1 MRGTWQQH
9 ATILACVATKPNT
22 KIMFRAVVCQK
33 NLTNASRFT
42 VNHRNFVSTVLLSRT
57 WEDETLVTLRHEAKT
72 RGLSTKGNKSDII
85 NRIQVHED
93 SRAARA
99 LPTPAAS
106 RNVSS
111 SAAAPQTASPGIPPA
126 SQPASA
132 SKISDSF
139 LVRLPN
145 LSQDGPCE
153 PVQPPFVP
161 DFWDSSS
168 PKPEPI
174 EPSHPKLHV
183 VSGSATHPDGGPTY
197 NLEKPQ
203 DAVVIEEVV
212 VIEPEGQAK
221 PAIESGL
228 FRDLANDLGLQR
240 SFRVGEAV
248 SNVVRAAKE
257 QGPDVHAKSRPL
269 NNEQTRGVWILLGL
283 LAGSWIVGGWVNR
296 SVPEVHSTEEGKH

>member
-1 MRGTWQQH
+1 LLSS
-9 ATILACVATKPNT
+9 LAAKPNI

-33 NLTNASRFT
+33 NLTNVSRFT

-57 WEDETLVTLRHEAKT
+57 WENETLATLRHEAKT
-72 RGLSTKGNKSDII
+72 RGLSTKGNKSVII
-85 NRIQVHED
+85 NRIQEYEE
-93 SRAARA
+93 SRA
-99 LPTPAAS
+99 LPFSQPAPAAS

-111 SAAAPQTASPGIPPA
+111 STAPPQAASPGIPPA
-126 SQPASA
+126 SQPTSA
-132 SKISDSF
+132 SKTSDFF
-139 LVRLPN
+139 LVRLPD

-153 PVQPPFVP
+153 PVQAPFVP

-203 DAVVIEEVV
+203 DAVVIEEMV

-221 PAIESGL
+221 PAIESGF
-228 FRDLANDLGLQR
+228 FRELANDLGLPR

-257 QGPDVHAKSRPL
+257 QGPDVYAKSRPL
-269 NNEQTRGVWILLGL
+269 NNEQTRGVWVLLGL

-296 SVPEVHSTEEGKH
+296 ARSVPEVHGTEEGKH

>member
-1 MRGTWQQH
+1 
-9 ATILACVATKPNT
+9 
-22 KIMFRAVVCQK
+22 MFRAVACQK
-33 NLTNASRFT
+33 ILTNASRFT

-57 WEDETLVTLRHEAKT
+57 WESETLVTLRHEAKT
-72 RGLSTKGNKSDII
+72 RGLSTKGNKSVII
-85 NRIQVHED
+85 SRIQEYEE
-93 SRAARA
+93 SRA
-99 LPTPAAS
+99 LPFSQPAPVAS
-106 RNVSS
+106 RSVSS
-111 SAAAPQTASPGIPPA
+111 SSTTSSQAASPGIPPA
-126 SQPASA
+126 SQPTSA
-132 SKISDSF
+132 SQAPDFF
-139 LVRLPN
+139 LVRLPD

-153 PVQPPFVP
+153 PVQAPFVP

-203 DAVVIEEVV
+203 DAVIIEEVV

-228 FRDLANDLGLQR
+228 FRELANDLGLPR
-240 SFRVGEAV
+240 TFRVGEAV

-269 NNEQTRGVWILLGL
+269 NNEQTRGVWVLLGL

-296 SVPEVHSTEEGKH
+296 ARSVPELHGTEEGKH

>member
-1 MRGTWQQH
+1 M
-9 ATILACVATKPNT
+9 
-22 KIMFRAVVCQK
+22 MFRAVVCQK
-33 NLTNASRFT
+33 ILTNASRFT

-57 WEDETLVTLRHEAKT
+57 WEDETLVTLRREAKT
-72 RGLSTKGNKSDII
+72 RGLSTKGNKSVMI
-85 NRIQVHED
+85 NRIQEYEE
-93 SRAARA
+93 SRA
-99 LPTPAAS
+99 LPSSQPTPAAS
-106 RNVSS
+106 RNASS
-111 SAAAPQTASPGIPPA
+111 SAIPPQAASPGIPPA

-132 SKISDSF
+132 SKTPDFF
-139 LVRLPN
+139 LVRLPD
-145 LSQDGPCE
+145 LSQDGPRE
-153 PVQPPFVP
+153 PVQVPFVP

-221 PAIESGL
+221 PAIDSGL
-228 FRDLANDLGLQR
+228 FRDLASDLGLPR
-240 SFRVGEAV
+240 SFRAGEAV

-269 NNEQTRGVWILLGL
+269 NNEQTRGVWVLLGL

-296 SVPEVHSTEEGKH
+296 ARSVPEVHGTEEGKH

>member
-1 MRGTWQQH
+1 
-9 ATILACVATKPNT
+9 
-22 KIMFRAVVCQK
+22 MFRAVVGQK
-33 NLTNASRFT
+33 ILTSASRFT
-42 VNHRNFVSTVLLSRT
+42 VNHRTFVSTVLLSRT
-57 WEDETLVTLRHEAKT
+57 WENETLVTLRHEAKT

-85 NRIQVHED
+85 NRIQVDEE
-93 SRAARA
+93 SRA
-99 LPTPAAS
+99 LSFSQPTPAAS
-106 RNVSS
+106 RNASS
-111 SAAAPQTASPGIPPA
+111 SATPPQAASPGIPPA

-132 SKISDSF
+132 SRTSDFF

-145 LSQDGPCE
+145 LSQDGPYE
-153 PVQPPFVP
+153 PVQAPFVP

-168 PKPEPI
+168 PRPEPI

-221 PAIESGL
+221 PAIGSGL
-228 FRDLANDLGLQR
+228 FRDLANDIGLQR
-240 SFRVGEAV
+240 SFRVGEVV

-257 QGPDVHAKSRPL
+257 QGPDVHARSRPL
-269 NNEQTRGVWILLGL
+269 NNEQTRGIWILLGL
-283 LAGSWIVGGWVNR
+283 LAGSWIVGGWVNHDR

>member
-1 MRGTWQQH
+1 MR
-9 ATILACVATKPNT
+9 
-22 KIMFRAVVCQK
+22 QK

-57 WEDETLVTLRHEAKT
+57 WENETLVTLRHEAKT

-85 NRIQVHED
+85 NRIQVFEE
-93 SRAARA
+93 SRA
-99 LPTPAAS
+99 LPFSQPTPAAS
-106 RNVSS
+106 RNASS
-111 SAAAPQTASPGIPPA
+111 SATPSQAVSPGIPPA

-132 SKISDSF
+132 SKTPDLF
-139 LVRLPN
+139 MVRLPN
-145 LSQDGPCE
+145 LSQDGPNE
-153 PVQPPFVP
+153 PVQAPFVP

-168 PKPEPI
+168 PKPESI

-197 NLEKPQ
+197 KLEKPQ
-203 DAVVIEEVV
+203 DTVVIEEVV

-221 PAIESGL
+221 PAIESGF
-228 FRDLANDLGLQR
+228 FRDLANDLGLQPG
-240 SFRVGEAV
+240 FRVGEAV

-257 QGPDVHAKSRPL
+257 QGPDVQAKSRPF
-269 NNEQTRGVWILLGL
+269 NNEQTRGVWVLLGL

-296 SVPEVHSTEEGKH
+296 NRSVPEVHSMEEGKH

>member
-1 MRGTWQQH
+1 
-9 ATILACVATKPNT
+9 
-22 KIMFRAVVCQK
+22 MFQAVVRQK
-33 NLTNASRFT
+33 ILTSAPRFT
-42 VNHRNFVSTVLLSRT
+42 VNHRTFVSTVLLSRT
-57 WEDETLVTLRHEAKT
+57 WENETLVTLRHEAKT

-85 NRIQVHED
+85 NRIQVDEE
-93 SRAARA
+93 SRA
-99 LPTPAAS
+99 LSFSQPTPAAS
-106 RNVSS
+106 RNASS
-111 SAAAPQTASPGIPPA
+111 SATPPQAASPGIPPA

-132 SKISDSF
+132 SRTSDFF
-139 LVRLPN
+139 LARLPN
-145 LSQDGPCE
+145 LSQDGPYE
-153 PVQPPFVP
+153 PVQAPFVP

-168 PKPEPI
+168 PRPEPI

-221 PAIESGL
+221 PAIGSGL
-228 FRDLANDLGLQR
+228 FRDLANDIGLQR
-240 SFRVGEAV
+240 SFRVGEVV

-257 QGPDVHAKSRPL
+257 QGPDVHARSRPL
-269 NNEQTRGVWILLGL
+269 NNEQTRGIWVLLGL

-296 SVPEVHSTEEGKH
+296 DRSVPEVHSTEEGKH

>member
-1 MRGTWQQH
+1 
-9 ATILACVATKPNT
+9 
-22 KIMFRAVVCQK
+22 MFQAVVRQK
-33 NLTNASRFT
+33 ILTSAPRFT
-42 VNHRNFVSTVLLSRT
+42 VNHRTFVSTVLLSRT
-57 WEDETLVTLRHEAKT
+57 WENETLVTLRHEAKT

-85 NRIQVHED
+85 NRIQVDEE
-93 SRAARA
+93 SRA
-99 LPTPAAS
+99 LSFSQPTPAAS
-106 RNVSS
+106 RNASS
-111 SAAAPQTASPGIPPA
+111 SATPPQAASPGIPPA

-132 SKISDSF
+132 SRTSDFF

-145 LSQDGPCE
+145 LSQDGPYE
-153 PVQPPFVP
+153 PVQAPFVP

-168 PKPEPI
+168 PRPEPI

-221 PAIESGL
+221 PAIGSGL
-228 FRDLANDLGLQR
+228 FRDLANNIGLQR
-240 SFRVGEAV
+240 SFRVGEVV

-257 QGPDVHAKSRPL
+257 QGPDVHARSRPL
-269 NNEQTRGVWILLGL
+269 NNEQTRGIWVLLGL

-296 SVPEVHSTEEGKH
+296 DRSVPEVHSTEEGKH

>member
-1 MRGTWQQH
+1 
-9 ATILACVATKPNT
+9 
-22 KIMFRAVVCQK
+22 MFRAVVHQK
-33 NLTNASRFT
+33 ILINASRFT
-42 VNHRNFVSTVLLSRT
+42 VNNRHFVSTVLLSRT
-57 WEDETLVTLRHEAKT
+57 WENETLVTLRHEAKT

-85 NRIQVHED
+85 NRIQVHEE
-93 SRAARA
+93 SKA
-99 LPTPAAS
+99 LPFSQPTPAVS
-106 RNVSS
+106 RNASS
-111 SAAAPQTASPGIPPA
+111 SAAPPQTASPGIPPA
-126 SQPASA
+126 SQPAGA
-132 SKISDSF
+132 SKTPDFF

-145 LSQDGPCE
+145 LSQDGPPE
-153 PVQPPFVP
+153 PVQVPFVP

-212 VIEPEGQAK
+212 VIEPESQSK

-228 FRDLANDLGLQR
+228 FRDLADDLGLQR
-240 SFRVGEAV
+240 SFQVGQAV

-257 QGPDVHAKSRPL
+257 QGPDLHAKSRPL
-269 NNEQTRGVWILLGL
+269 NNEQARGVWVLLGL

-296 SVPEVHSTEEGKH
+296 ARSVPEVPSTEEGKH